1 MLLRLILHGLQA
13 LGDAV
18 RVTLTLQVRALSVTR
33 VRARVGGSEGCGSV
47 SMHYYGFCIYFSVTI
62 WDCMDIVDY
71 LDCAGHIMLVM
82 FVVVAFCSL
91 DD

>member
-1 MLLRLILHGLQA
+1 MR
-13 LGDAV
+13 DV
-18 RVTLTLQVRALSVTR
+18 VV
-33 VRARVGGSEGCGSV
+33 V
-47 SMHYYGFCIYFSVTI
+47 SMHYYGFCIYFCITI

-71 LDCAGHIMLVM
+71 AVHIMLVVM